1 MGQKQSE
8 LSITKFQESK
18 TYSYQRINEKISC
31 LKLRL
36 PYLWEQWTGQNMNW
50 YYANQ
55 VPYNLITN
63 DMRTWAKAGDL
74 PNIKQKIFTGMWML
88 DDPLDIY
95 SKHTLLHDAVIFGRE
110 DMVDFLLVQGANP
123 MVRD

>member
-1 MGQKQSE
+1 
-8 LSITKFQESK
+8 
-18 TYSYQRINEKISC
+18 
-31 LKLRL
+31 
-36 PYLWEQWTGQNMNW
+36 MNW

-55 VPYNLITN
+55 VPYNLISN

-74 PNIKQKIFTGMWML
+74 PSIKQKIFTGMWML
-88 DDPLDIY
+88 DDPLDIF

-110 DMVDFLLVQGANP
+110 DMVDFLMVQGANP